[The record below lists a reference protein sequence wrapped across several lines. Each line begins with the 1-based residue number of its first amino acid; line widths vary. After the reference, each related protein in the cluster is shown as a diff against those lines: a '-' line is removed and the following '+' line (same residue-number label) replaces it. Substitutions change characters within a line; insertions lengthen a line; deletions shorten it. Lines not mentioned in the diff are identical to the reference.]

1 MSPASKTEKEEH
13 AGTKARRSTRLAI
26 AIPITLSGKDAAG
39 NSFKENTRTI
49 VVNKHGAKIV
59 TTHQLELGAEVE
71 IDNRALGLTARAG
84 VVWTSDQRTPQK
96 VFEAGIQLFKAQ
108 DIWGIEFPPEDW
120 QEGPLAGTAGEKSE
134 KPVQAQESRPAAP
147 KAAPAAAP
155 IRTKPAAPTAAP
167 TAKPAPP
174 TAHTPT
180 IDVSAEL
187 ERMIL
192 RFTRQAE
199 GIASRQTK
207 VLEDSLQTLSR
218 QIGSQTEARL
228 RDASAHAEESAA
240 NAAHGLAVGIQALE
254 ERLQALRADVEAQAG
269 ALAEVQKSAAEEA
282 EKAQR
287 NIREAS
293 WQALESATEQLSER
307 IQKELETV
315 SGDFL
320 SEIGDRVRE
329 KTAPAVESLTE
340 EAETRLKARS
350 AELAAEF
357 EKDLQTILH
366 DSREKSAA
374 AASEE
379 VRRIVE
385 EQKAALAREFQER
398 VDEARAMLKEEV
410 KTSWKGLAEDTRRQL
425 MGMAT
430 STAESMNSAAAE
442 GLKQFRAEL
451 EKSARRAQEVAE
463 EKLGAHMAK
472 QEQERSASLA
482 SRLANLGSETEE
494 RIFAETRRKAA
505 EALSVEL
512 EKLAAEGMER
522 IRRDF
527 EGLMERNR
535 KELEEATA
543 AFQNQVMQDA
553 QTKISYVTERLT
565 EDSASQLAVI
575 TRENVEMAGAKLE
588 EAKEKIVSESE
599 DAFRARLAE
608 VIAPALK
615 PNDRRSKPRFDNVP
629 SQEKS

>member
-1 MSPASKTEKEEH
+1 M
-13 AGTKARRSTRLAI
+13 L
-26 AIPITLSGKDAAG
+26 
-39 NSFKENTRTI
+39 N
-49 VVNKHGAKIV
+49 
-59 TTHQLELGAEVE
+59 
-71 IDNRALGLTARAG
+71 
-84 VVWTSDQRTPQK
+84 
-96 VFEAGIQLFKAQ
+96 
-108 DIWGIEFPPEDW
+108 ED
-120 QEGPLAGTAGEKSE
+120 
-134 KPVQAQESRPAAP
+134 
-147 KAAPAAAP
+147 
-155 IRTKPAAPTAAP
+155 
-167 TAKPAPP
+167 
-174 TAHTPT
+174 
-180 IDVSAEL
+180 
-187 ERMIL
+187 
-192 RFTRQAE
+192 
-199 GIASRQTK
+199 
-207 VLEDSLQTLSR
+207 
-218 QIGSQTEARL
+218 
-228 RDASAHAEESAA
+228 
-240 NAAHGLAVGIQALE
+240 
-254 ERLQALRADVEAQAG
+254 
-269 ALAEVQKSAAEEA
+269 
-282 EKAQR
+282 
-287 NIREAS
+287 
-293 WQALESATEQLSER
+293 
-307 IQKELETV
+307 
-315 SGDFL
+315 
-320 SEIGDRVRE
+320 
-329 KTAPAVESLTE
+329 
-340 EAETRLKARS
+340 
-350 AELAAEF
+350 
-357 EKDLQTILH
+357 
-366 DSREKSAA
+366 
-374 AASEE
+374 
-379 VRRIVE
+379 
-385 EQKAALAREFQER
+385 
-398 VDEARAMLKEEV
+398 V